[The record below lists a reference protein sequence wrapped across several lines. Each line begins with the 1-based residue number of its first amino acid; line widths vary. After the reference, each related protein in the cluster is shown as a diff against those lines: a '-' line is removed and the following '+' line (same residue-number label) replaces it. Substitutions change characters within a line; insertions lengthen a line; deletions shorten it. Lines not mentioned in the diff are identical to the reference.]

1 MPNWRED
8 NDHNVKCVPIK
19 TSPEEDLQEEPTDDA
34 SYLKRHSK
42 YEKKEKQIKRQVSV
56 TTFDHCFLFVSPR
69 WDDQRLRREL
79 QVQKLREK
87 QEKKSLKQSK
97 SESNR
102 LCTSLLPDPFEGKS
116 ISFWVRYGLEGNRS
130 PQSAEAVTKR
140 RAEMRTWLKGKF
152 KGRRLLKN
160 PRDHYK

>member
-102 LCTSLLPDPFEGKS
+102 LCTSLLPDP
-116 ISFWVRYGLEGNRS
+116 
-130 PQSAEAVTKR
+130 EAATAICVQDTLPVTIF
-140 RAEMRTWLKGKF
+140 G
-152 KGRRLLKN
+152 RLLPDTAAKDFSL
-160 PRDHYK
+160 PWL